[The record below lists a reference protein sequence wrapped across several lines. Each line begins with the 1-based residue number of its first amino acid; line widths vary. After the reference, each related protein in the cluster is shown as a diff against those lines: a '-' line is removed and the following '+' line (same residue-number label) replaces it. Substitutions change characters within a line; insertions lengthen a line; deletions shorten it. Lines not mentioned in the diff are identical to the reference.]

1 MGTGDS
7 TLTTSS
13 CLHISLHIQQH
24 AARRLQVTLPHVGEP
39 AAATCHES
47 RVAGLLLH
55 PPAGDRGL
63 LPGAGAGA
71 LLRQGEG
78 EGVWGHSGQNLHS
91 LITLI
96 GSRMMTFC
104 CISNGRDIAL
114 FLMTFCKTDIV

>member
-1 MGTGDS
+1 MPPP
-7 TLTTSS
+7 S
-13 CLHISLHIQQH
+13 CPCPTCRSGEDG
-24 AARRLQVTLPHVGEP
+24 AGVTCHVSRFVCHVSHDV
-39 AAATCHES
+39 TCHES

-78 EGVWGHSGQNLHS
+78 EGVRGHAGQNLHS

-96 GSRMMTFC
+96 GSGMMTFC
-104 CISNGRDIAL
+104 CIGNGRDIAL

>member
-1 MGTGDS
+1 MVHVSRVT
-7 TLTTSS
+7 
-13 CLHISLHIQQH
+13 CLVS
-24 AARRLQVTLPHVGEP
+24 HV
-39 AAATCHES
+39 TCHES

-78 EGVWGHSGQNLHS
+78 EGVRGHAGQNLHS

-104 CISNGRDIAL
+104 CIGNGRDIAL

>member
-1 MGTGDS
+1 MVHVS
-7 TLTTSS
+7 
-13 CLHISLHIQQH
+13 
-24 AARRLQVTLPHVGEP
+24 RVTFHV
-39 AAATCHES
+39 S

-78 EGVWGHSGQNLHS
+78 EGVWGHAGQNLHS

-104 CISNGRDIAL
+104 CIGNGRDIAL

>member
-1 MGTGDS
+1 MS
-7 TLTTSS
+7 
-13 CLHISLHIQQH
+13 
-24 AARRLQVTLPHVGEP
+24 RV
-39 AAATCHES
+39 TCHVSRGSCHVS

-91 LITLI
+91 LIPILI
-96 GSRMMTFC
+96 LGSWMMTFC